1 MQTLAGRALS
11 AFITIVLLLD
21 ASVNYFAPDLLKD
34 EMNAVQ
40 FPTDR
45 APALAIIMA
54 VCALLYSI
62 PRTALLGAILVTGFF
77 GGAIC
82 IHLRMGELFSP
93 PQLIALLLGAA
104 AWGGLYLRYARL
116 RELILRGLA

>member
-45 APALAIIMA
+45 APALAIIMV

-82 IHLRMGELFSP
+82 VHLRMGELFSP
-93 PQLIALLLGAA
+93 PQLIALLLGTA